1 VWQKK
6 LLKDKPPAV
15 SKKSLMGSQ
24 STMSSGVN
32 HAVQSESTQVNGL
45 RVCLCVYWHSGL
57 VYACE
62 GERDTIDSTHIK
74 LCVRWL

>member
-1 VWQKK
+1 
-6 LLKDKPPAV
+6 
-15 SKKSLMGSQ
+15 
-24 STMSSGVN
+24 MSSGVN